1 MPDFGQTRDLVA
13 AVAFTDPDAVFVFGF
28 EADAQTIINESNST
42 MEVSWDGVNV
52 HATLTPGVLEV
63 VSYSDH
69 LRPRVFVRKVGPAL
83 GTKNVQ
89 VIAATR

>member
-1 MPDFGQTRDLVA
+1 MATVTT
-13 AVAFTDPDAVFVFGF
+13 FTDPDALFVFDF
-28 EADAQTIINESNST
+28 EADAQTIVNESNVIV
-42 MEVSWDGVNV
+42 EVSWDGVNV

-69 LRPRVFVRKVGPAL
+69 LRPRVFVRHAGAGPAS
-83 GTKNVQ
+83 KFVQ

>member
-1 MPDFGQTRDLVA
+1 MSDFGERRDMGTVTT
-13 AVAFTDPDAVFVFGF
+13 FTDPDALFTFDF
-28 EADAQTIINESNST
+28 EADAQTIVNESNVT
-42 MEVSWDGVNV
+42 VEVSWDGVNV

-69 LRPRVFVRKVGPAL
+69 LRPRVFVRHAGVGPAA
-83 GTKNVQ
+83 KFVQ